1 MKDMAK
7 NTKLTNNQPE
17 EKKQYKMPFE
27 TWWGKILIWTLFA
40 GMVGSVLLS
49 FIVALISGQ
58 A

>member
-7 NTKLTNNQPE
+7 NTKLTNNQSE

-27 TWWGKILIWTLFA
+27 TWWGKILIWTLFV